1 MVVNTNY
8 IHNIGGYGEA
18 FKIEVNGANPLMLKY
33 SLIDIRC
40 KQFVLTYHI
49 LV

>member
-18 FKIEVNGANPLMLKY
+18 FKIEVNGANFNVKILII
-33 SLIDIRC
+33 SL
-40 KQFVLTYHI
+40 V
-49 LV
+49 